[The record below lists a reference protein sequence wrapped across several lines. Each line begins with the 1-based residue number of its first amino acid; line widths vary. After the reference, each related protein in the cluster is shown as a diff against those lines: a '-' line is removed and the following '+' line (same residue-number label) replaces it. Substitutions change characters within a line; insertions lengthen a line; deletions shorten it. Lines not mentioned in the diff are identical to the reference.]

1 MALKE
6 TVSTP
11 NTLLANEKS
20 YATIV
25 LGFPELEF
33 SPNEVYSW
41 PKSHRPQKHPTTT
54 HPGGPKFTDPSRNII
69 FLRDSCQVVKPVSP
83 RDLPAEFTKDNFGL
97 ASPGN
102 VAAFLEVVDLADSK
116 LR

>member
-1 MALKE
+1 MAKKYTTPHRGLK
-6 TVSTP
+6 VWS
-11 NTLLANEKS
+11 EKS
-20 YATIV
+20 QKRYV
-25 LGFPELEF
+25 LFNCINIF
-33 SPNEVYSW
+33 SPNEIYAW
-41 PKSHRPQKHPTTT
+41 PKPYRSKEPMSTQPGSQKYV
-54 HPGGPKFTDPSRNII
+54 DPSRNIV
-69 FLRDSCQVVKPVSP
+69 FLRDSCQIVKPVSP